1 MDVIEITRQ
10 LGAALQ
16 QDERYKTFMEAKE
29 AADNDAN
36 AALMMSQIEAIR
48 SQYQNEASKPV
59 PNQNTLQALDQSF
72 QKIYQELSGNET
84 IQRANAAGQELD
96 KLMNYIMQILSLC
109 INGEDPA
116 TCEPEQEQHQ
126 CGCGDDGCSCGDDCK
141 CGGC

>member
-16 QDERYKTFMEAKE
+16 KDERYTNFMAAKE
-29 AADNDAN
+29 AADKDAN

-48 SQYQNEASKPV
+48 TQYQNEASKPA
-59 PNQNTLQALDQSF
+59 PNPGTLQSLDQSF
-72 QKIYQELSGNET
+72 QKIYQQLMGNENM
-84 IQRANAAGQELD
+84 QRANAAGKELD
-96 KLMNYIMQILSLC
+96 DLMNYIMQILSLC

-116 TCEPEQEQHQ
+116 TCEPKQHE
-126 CGCGDDGCSCGDDCK
+126 CGCGDGECNCGDDCN